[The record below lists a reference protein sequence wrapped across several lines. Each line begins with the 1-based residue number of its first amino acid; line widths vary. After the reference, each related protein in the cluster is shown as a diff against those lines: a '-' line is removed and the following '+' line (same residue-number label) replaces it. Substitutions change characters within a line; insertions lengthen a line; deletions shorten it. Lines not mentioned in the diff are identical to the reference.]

1 MSKGI
6 SGHYSGT
13 AGDNN
18 TTQGKNSGYSYSGT
32 KEDIVATASSLPEHG
47 STLVSQGWNDI
58 SHPKQAEA
66 GSHTYEDPSTGL
78 RIRFDEAKP
87 GEKGYAGKNHYH
99 ILNPDATGSKD
110 LYLDKDGNPV
120 AKNSKASHIL
130 PKKGKKE
137 K

>member
-1 MSKGI
+1 MSKGS

-13 AGDNN
+13 TGDTNN
-18 TTQGKNSGYSYSGT
+18 THGKNPAYNYSGT
-32 KEDIVATASSLPEHG
+32 KEDIVATASNLPEHG
-47 STLVSQGWNDI
+47 STLVSQGWKDI
-58 SHPKQAEA
+58 SHSKQAVA

-99 ILNPDATGSKD
+99 ILNPNATGSKD

-137 K
+137 